1 MKEKEKNT
9 WRRDIFGL
17 WKRRKENEKEEN
29 IWRREIFGLW
39 RRRRIENEKKRK
51 IFGEGKFV
59 GDRWA
64 VGLGEIGPED
74 QNF

>member
-39 RRRRIENEKKRK
+39 RRRRIENEKR
-51 IFGEGKFV
+51 GKYLER
-59 GDRWA
+59 GSL
-64 VGLGEIGPED
+64 LGTDG
-74 QNF
+74 Q